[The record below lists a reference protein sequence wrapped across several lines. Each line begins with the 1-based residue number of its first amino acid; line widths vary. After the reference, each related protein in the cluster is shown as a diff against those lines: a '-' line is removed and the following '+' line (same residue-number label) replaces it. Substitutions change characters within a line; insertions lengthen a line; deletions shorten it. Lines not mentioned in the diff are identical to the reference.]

1 MEARAV
7 CGVDERWW
15 RDKRQRRCNKRQRNN
30 QLTGQMRGEREVEA
44 LVDKRWQDEE
54 IASVDGVRLACDGQQ
69 QQE

>member
-1 MEARAV
+1 
-7 CGVDERWW
+7 
-15 RDKRQRRCNKRQRNN
+15 
-30 QLTGQMRGEREVEA
+30 MRGEREVEA